1 MYLYGKDYNAF
12 DKDERWGS
20 KSKHPPMFI
29 KPHQFKPV
37 LHWTITALCSKHP
50 PMKEHDFKQIVA
62 KI

>member
-1 MYLYGKDYNAF
+1 MYLYSKDYNAF

-37 LHWTITALCSKHP
+37 LHWENYCFMLQTSAN
-50 PMKEHDFKQIVA
+50 ERARF
-62 KI
+62 